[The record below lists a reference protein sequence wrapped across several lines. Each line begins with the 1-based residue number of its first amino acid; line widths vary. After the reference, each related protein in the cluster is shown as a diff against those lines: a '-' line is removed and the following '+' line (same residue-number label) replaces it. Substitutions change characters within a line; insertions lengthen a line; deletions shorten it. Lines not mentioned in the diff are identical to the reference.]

1 MIWKIKRKSS
11 REVESRYFLFR
22 KMPAAFMQ
30 RSGRHMEL
38 TCSRLNICTGG
49 RYTGASGGT
58 INGNVSYGTGDS
70 TTDGSISY
78 GTGDST
84 TDGSISYG
92 TVNST
97 TDGNISDA
105 ADADSTGMDV
115 TQTTDDNDYSS
126 FYVSELPDSVW
137 KNMQGKSYKDGC
149 PVERKDLRYV
159 HVMFVDF
166 AGRSSEGELVVNKLI
181 ADDILDIFKQLYKA
195 QYPIERIAL
204 IDEYDGDDEQS
215 MSDNNTSAFNFRT
228 IAGTDIVSEHGMGL
242 AVDVN
247 PFYNPQVKET
257 ENGVEV
263 SPEDAISYADRS
275 GDFLYKIDHED
286 LCYKLFTE
294 HGFEWGGDWE
304 TGKDYQHFE
313 YVTQ

>member
-1 MIWKIKRKSS
+1 MSKMTKILLIIMAVSL
-11 REVESRYFLFR
+11 VPLGMLGAMLYFGGTADS
-22 KMPAAFMQ
+22 PAGGTIDLGKAAD
-30 RSGRHMEL
+30 
-38 TCSRLNICTGG
+38 TADGG

-58 INGNVSYGTGDS
+58 INGNVSYG
-70 TTDGSISY
+70 I
-78 GTGDST
+78 GDST

-97 TDGNISDA
+97 TDGNISDGVDEGSA
-105 ADADSTGMDV
+105 GMDV
-115 TQTTDDNDYSS
+115 TQTTADTGYGN

-137 KNMQGKSYKDGC
+137 ENMQGKSYNEGC

-159 HVMFVDF
+159 HVMYVDF

>member
-1 MIWKIKRKSS
+1 MSKMTKILLIIMAVSL
-11 REVESRYFLFR
+11 VPLGMLGAMLYFGGTADS
-22 KMPAAFMQ
+22 PAGGTIDLGKAAD
-30 RSGRHMEL
+30 
-38 TCSRLNICTGG
+38 TADGG

-78 GTGDST
+78 GT
-84 TDGSISYG
+84 
-92 TVNST
+92 VNST
-97 TDGNISDA
+97 TDGNISDGVDEGSA
-105 ADADSTGMDV
+105 GMDV
-115 TQTTDDNDYSS
+115 TQITADTGYGN

-137 KNMQGKSYKDGC
+137 ENMQGKSYNEGC

-159 HVMFVDF
+159 HVMYVDF

>member
-1 MIWKIKRKSS
+1 MSKMTKILLIIMAVSL
-11 REVESRYFLFR
+11 VPLGMLGAMLYFGGTADS
-22 KMPAAFMQ
+22 PAGGTIDLGKAAD
-30 RSGRHMEL
+30 
-38 TCSRLNICTGG
+38 TADGG

-78 GTGDST
+78 GT
-84 TDGSISYG
+84 
-92 TVNST
+92 VNST
-97 TDGNISDA
+97 TDGNISDGVDEGSA
-105 ADADSTGMDV
+105 GMDV
-115 TQTTDDNDYSS
+115 TQTTADTGYGN

-137 KNMQGKSYKDGC
+137 ENMQGKSYNEGC

-159 HVMFVDF
+159 HVMYVDF

-242 AVDVN
+242 LRV
-247 PFYNPQVKET
+247 
-257 ENGVEV
+257 G
-263 SPEDAISYADRS
+263 ISWLRSDRTF
-275 GDFLYKIDHED
+275 GGFLGSR
-286 LCYKLFTE
+286 LFKLP
-294 HGFEWGGDWE
+294 
-304 TGKDYQHFE
+304 HFL
-313 YVTQ
+313 

>member
-1 MIWKIKRKSS
+1 MSKMTKILLIIMSVS
-11 REVESRYFLFR
+11 LVPLGMLGTMLYFGGTADS
-22 KMPAAFMQ
+22 PAGGTIDLGKAAD
-30 RSGRHMEL
+30 
-38 TCSRLNICTGG
+38 TADGG

-58 INGNVSYGTGDS
+58 INGNV
-70 TTDGSISY
+70 SY

-115 TQTTDDNDYSS
+115 TQTTADNDYSS

-137 KNMQGKSYKDGC
+137 KNMQGKSYKEGC

-159 HVMFVDF
+159 HVMYVDF

>member
-1 MIWKIKRKSS
+1 MTKVLLIIMAVSL
-11 REVESRYFLFR
+11 VPLGMLGAMLYFGS
-22 KMPAAFMQ
+22 MADSPV
-30 RSGRHMEL
+30 
-38 TCSRLNICTGG
+38 
-49 RYTGASGGT
+49 GGT
-58 INGNVSYGTGDS
+58 IDLSKVTAEAGGGTYTGGSDS
-70 TTDGSISY
+70 TTDGVSA
-78 GTGDST
+78 
-84 TDGSISYG
+84 GS
-92 TVNST
+92 
-97 TDGNISDA
+97 A
-105 ADADSTGMDV
+105 GMDA
-115 TQTTDDNDYSS
+115 TQTTDDTGYGS

-137 KNMQGKSYKDGC
+137 KNMQGKSYKEGC

-159 HVMFVDF
+159 HVMYVDF

-257 ENGVEV
+257 ENGVKV
-263 SPEDAISYADRS
+263 SPEDAISYTDRS

>member
-1 MIWKIKRKSS
+1 MSKMTKILLIIMAVSL
-11 REVESRYFLFR
+11 VPLGMLGTMLYFGGTADS
-22 KMPAAFMQ
+22 PAGGTIDLGKAAD
-30 RSGRHMEL
+30 
-38 TCSRLNICTGG
+38 TADGG

-58 INGNVSYGTGDS
+58 INGN
-70 TTDGSISY
+70 ISY

-97 TDGNISDA
+97 TDGNISDGV
-105 ADADSTGMDV
+105 DAGSAGMDV
-115 TQTTDDNDYSS
+115 TQTTADNDYSS

-137 KNMQGKSYKDGC
+137 ENMQGKSYKEGC

-159 HVMFVDF
+159 HVMYVDF

-304 TGKDYQHFE
+304 TCKDYQHFE

>member
-1 MIWKIKRKSS
+1 MSKMTKILLIIMAVSL
-11 REVESRYFLFR
+11 VPLGMLGAMLYFGGTADS
-22 KMPAAFMQ
+22 PA
-30 RSGRHMEL
+30 
-38 TCSRLNICTGG
+38 GG
-49 RYTGASGGT
+49 TIDLGKAADTADGGKYTGASGGT
-58 INGNVSYGTGDS
+58 INGNV
-70 TTDGSISY
+70 SY

-159 HVMFVDF
+159 HVMYVDF

-195 QYPIERIAL
+195 QYPIEKIAL

>member
-1 MIWKIKRKSS
+1 MNKTTKILLVIMAVSL
-11 REVESRYFLFR
+11 VPLGMLGAMLYFGS
-22 KMPAAFMQ
+22 MTDSPV
-30 RSGRHMEL
+30 
-38 TCSRLNICTGG
+38 
-49 RYTGASGGT
+49 GGT
-58 INGNVSYGTGDS
+58 IDLSKVTAEAGGGTYTGGSDS
-70 TTDGSISY
+70 TTDGSIV
-78 GTGDST
+78 
-84 TDGSISYG
+84 YG

-97 TDGNISDA
+97 TDGSISDGVA
-105 ADADSTGMDV
+105 AGSAGMDA
-115 TQTTDDNDYSS
+115 TQTTADTGYGS

-137 KNMQGKSYKDGC
+137 KNMQGKSYKEGC

-159 HVMFVDF
+159 HVMYVDF

-215 MSDNNTSAFNFRT
+215 MSDNNTSAFNFRM

-257 ENGVEV
+257 ENGVKV

>member
-1 MIWKIKRKSS
+1 MNKTTKILLIIMAVSL
-11 REVESRYFLFR
+11 VPLGMLGAMLYF
-22 KMPAAFMQ
+22 
-30 RSGRHMEL
+30 
-38 TCSRLNICTGG
+38 GG
-49 RYTGASGGT
+49 TADSPVGGT
-58 INGNVSYGTGDS
+58 IDLSKVTDAAGGGTYTGGSDS
-70 TTDGSISY
+70 TTDGSIV
-78 GTGDST
+78 
-84 TDGSISYG
+84 YG

-97 TDGNISDA
+97 TDDNISGGVLDGGSA
-105 ADADSTGMDV
+105 GVDSA
-115 TQTTDDNDYSS
+115 QTTDDTGYGS

-137 KNMQGKSYKDGC
+137 KNMQGKSYKEGC

-159 HVMFVDF
+159 HVMYVDF

>member
-1 MIWKIKRKSS
+1 MNKTTKILLIIMAVSL
-11 REVESRYFLFR
+11 VPLGMLGAMLYFGS
-22 KMPAAFMQ
+22 MTDSPV
-30 RSGRHMEL
+30 
-38 TCSRLNICTGG
+38 
-49 RYTGASGGT
+49 GGT
-58 INGNVSYGTGDS
+58 IDLSKVTAEAGGGTYTGGSDS
-70 TTDGSISY
+70 TTDGSIV
-78 GTGDST
+78 
-84 TDGSISYG
+84 YG

-97 TDGNISDA
+97 TDGSISDGVA
-105 ADADSTGMDV
+105 AGSAGMDA
-115 TQTTDDNDYSS
+115 TQTTADTDYSN

-137 KNMQGKSYKDGC
+137 KNMQGKSYKEGC

-159 HVMFVDF
+159 HVMYVDF

-215 MSDNNTSAFNFRT
+215 MSDNNTSAFNFRM

-257 ENGVEV
+257 ENGVKV

>member
-1 MIWKIKRKSS
+1 MNKTTKILLVIMAVSL
-11 REVESRYFLFR
+11 VPLGMLGAMLYFGSTADS
-22 KMPAAFMQ
+22 PV
-30 RSGRHMEL
+30 
-38 TCSRLNICTGG
+38 
-49 RYTGASGGT
+49 GGT
-58 INGNVSYGTGDS
+58 IDLSKVTAEAGGGTYTGGSDS
-70 TTDGSISY
+70 TTDGSIA
-78 GTGDST
+78 
-84 TDGSISYG
+84 YG

-97 TDGNISDA
+97 TDGSISDGVA
-105 ADADSTGMDV
+105 AGSAGMDA
-115 TQTTDDNDYSS
+115 TQTTADTGYGS

-137 KNMQGKSYKDGC
+137 KNMQGKSYKEGC

-159 HVMFVDF
+159 HVMYVDF

-215 MSDNNTSAFNFRT
+215 MSDNNTSALNFRT

-257 ENGVEV
+257 ENGVKV
-263 SPEDAISYADRS
+263 SPEDAISYTDRS

>member
-1 MIWKIKRKSS
+1 MNKTTKILLIIMAVSL
-11 REVESRYFLFR
+11 VPLGMLGVMLYF
-22 KMPAAFMQ
+22 
-30 RSGRHMEL
+30 
-38 TCSRLNICTGG
+38 GG
-49 RYTGASGGT
+49 TADSPVGGT
-58 INGNVSYGTGDS
+58 IDLSKVTAEAGGGTYTG
-70 TTDGSISY
+70 GS
-78 GTGDST
+78 DST

-215 MSDNNTSAFNFRT
+215 MSDNNTSAFKLCGQKRGFS
-228 IAGTDIVSEHGMGL
+228 V
-242 AVDVN
+242 
-247 PFYNPQVKET
+247 Q
-257 ENGVEV
+257 
-263 SPEDAISYADRS
+263 DRP
-275 GDFLYKIDHED
+275 
-286 LCYKLFTE
+286 
-294 HGFEWGGDWE
+294 
-304 TGKDYQHFE
+304 
-313 YVTQ
+313 

>member
-1 MIWKIKRKSS
+1 MSKMTKILLIIMAVSLVPLGMLGAMLYFGGTADS
-11 REVESRYFLFR
+11 RAGGTIDLG
-22 KMPAAFMQ
+22 KAAD
-30 RSGRHMEL
+30 
-38 TCSRLNICTGG
+38 TADGG

-78 GTGDST
+78 GT
-84 TDGSISYG
+84 
-92 TVNST
+92 VNST
-97 TDGNISDA
+97 TDGNLSDGVDEGSA
-105 ADADSTGMDV
+105 GMDV
-115 TQTTDDNDYSS
+115 TQTTADTGYGN

-137 KNMQGKSYKDGC
+137 ENMQGKSYNEGC

-159 HVMFVDF
+159 HVMYVDF

>member
-1 MIWKIKRKSS
+1 MNKTTKILLIIMAVSL
-11 REVESRYFLFR
+11 VPLGMLGVMLYF
-22 KMPAAFMQ
+22 
-30 RSGRHMEL
+30 
-38 TCSRLNICTGG
+38 GG
-49 RYTGASGGT
+49 TADSPVGGT
-58 INGNVSYGTGDS
+58 IDLSKVTAEAGGGTYTG
-70 TTDGSISY
+70 GS
-78 GTGDST
+78 D
-84 TDGSISYG
+84 
-92 TVNST
+92 ST

>member
-1 MIWKIKRKSS
+1 MSKMTKILLIIMAVSL
-11 REVESRYFLFR
+11 VPLGMLGAMLYFGGTADS
-22 KMPAAFMQ
+22 PAGGTIDLGKAADPAD
-30 RSGRHMEL
+30 
-38 TCSRLNICTGG
+38 GG

-78 GTGDST
+78 GT
-84 TDGSISYG
+84 
-92 TVNST
+92 VNST
-97 TDGNISDA
+97 TDGNISDGVDEGSA
-105 ADADSTGMDV
+105 GMDV
-115 TQTTDDNDYSS
+115 TQTTADTGYGN

-137 KNMQGKSYKDGC
+137 ENMQGKSYNEGC

-159 HVMFVDF
+159 HVMYVDF